1 MSYKIHGVQWV
12 QIKSLFRR
20 SPIGNLNELSL
31 SVLNK
36 VMPSV
41 AVEKIP
47 ERIITLRVTIHFV

>member
-12 QIKSLFRR
+12 KIKSLFRR

-36 VMPSV
+36 VTLSV

-47 ERIITLRVTIHFV
+47 ERIVTLHVTIHFV